1 MRRRFATIVGAVLIA
16 VCTALPAR
24 DLGVRGA
31 VWPPLEADLLA
42 SIGTE
47 LLELERSGELQRLE
61 DEAAARARARIE
73 APEPV
78 AGIAPAT
85 TDRTR
90 LFDPSV
96 TVENDI
102 LGPHGAVIAA
112 AGARV
117 NPLAYRPLTGSVLFI
132 DGTRPAEVRWA
143 LAEKT
148 PTRIVLL
155 AGRPLELART
165 HGRTFYFD
173 QGGALAGRFGLTS
186 TPSRITQ
193 HELLLRI
200 DEIEL
205 RTADVLRAANAL
217 RSADDAPGS
226 ADVVPPAAD
235 VDPPAAGA
243 GSEHMAKD
251 EENTQ

>member
-1 MRRRFATIVGAVLIA
+1 VRRRFATIVGAVLIA

-31 VWPPLEADLLA
+31 LWAPVEADLLA
-42 SIGTE
+42 SIETE
-47 LLELERSGELQRLE
+47 LLELERSGELARLK

-73 APEPV
+73 APDPV

-90 LFDPSV
+90 FFDPSV
-96 TVENDI
+96 TVEQDI
-102 LGPHGAVIAA
+102 LGPDGAAIAT

-117 NPLAYRPLTGSVLFI
+117 NPLAYGPLTGSVLFI

-173 QGGALAGRFGLTS
+173 QGGTLAERFGLTS

-193 HELLLRI
+193 HESLLRI
-200 DEIEL
+200 DEIVL
-205 RTADVLRAANAL
+205 RTADAL
-217 RSADDAPGS
+217 RSADVLRLADDAPGS
-226 ADVVPPAAD
+226 AD

>member
-1 MRRRFATIVGAVLIA
+1 MRRRYARIVGVAMIA
-16 VCTALPAR
+16 VCTALLAR

-31 VWPPLEADLLA
+31 VWPPVEADLLA
-42 SIGTE
+42 SIETE
-47 LLELERSGELQRLE
+47 LLELDRSGELRRLE

-73 APEPV
+73 APDPV

-90 LFDPSV
+90 FFDPSV
-96 TVENDI
+96 TVEQDI
-102 LGPHGAVIAA
+102 LGPHGAAIAA

-143 LAEKT
+143 LVEKT

-165 HGRTFYFD
+165 HGRAFYFD
-173 QGGALAGRFGLTS
+173 QGGVLAERFGLTS
-186 TPSRITQ
+186 TPSRVTQ

-205 RTADVLRAANAL
+205 RSADVLRTAGVL
-217 RSADDAPGS
+217 RSADHAPGS
-226 ADVVPPAAD
+226 ADD
-235 VDPPAAGA
+235 EPPAAGA
-243 GSEHMAKD
+243 GSKHMAKD